1 MALITGYGGT
11 LTFSG
16 TSTVAVRSFT
26 MNFER
31 ASLDI
36 TTLADIR
43 ERRGPGR
50 VRRFGTLTL
59 YRQDGTIDNTLRAHL
74 MPLDLAAASTAVLAL
89 KYVDAAPGGGISYDE
104 YGAGTG
110 NMNVQITSASFTDDG
125 TGAAMW
131 ELSWEEQ

>member
-16 TSTVAVRSFT
+16 TTVVAVRSFT

-31 ASLDI
+31 ASLDV
-36 TTLADIR
+36 TTIADFR
-43 ERRGPGR
+43 ERRIPGR
-50 VRRFGTLTL
+50 VRRFGTCTL
-59 YRQDGTIDNTLRAHL
+59 YRQDGNNDNTLRSHL
-74 MPLDLAAASTAVLAL
+74 MPVDVAGTVSAVLTL
-89 KYVDAAPGGGISYDE
+89 KYTDQGTIAYDE

-110 NMNVQITSASFTDDG
+110 NINVQVTSASFTDDG
-125 TGAAMW
+125 TGPAMW